1 MMNLAEFHFIRP
13 YWLLAIIPAIAITIL
28 LLKNK
33 LNQGNWSNVCD
44 AELLPFILQEKAVTH
59 SRWTLSIGTIASLLI
74 IIALAGPTWERLPSP
89 VFRNDAALVIAL
101 DLSQSM
107 NSSDIKPTR
116 LSRARFKIADI
127 LKQRKDGQTAL
138 IVYAGDAFT
147 VTPLTEDT
155 ETIASQLSAL
165 QTDIMPRQGSNTVLA
180 LEKAVE
186 LLKQSG
192 LQSGEILLIT
202 DAVDFDK
209 SVDAV
214 ESLAGY
220 HLSILGVGTAEGAPI
235 KSAQGGFLKD
245 GQGNIVL
252 PKLNSNEL
260 SRLASKGNGIYKT
273 ISDDDSDIESLLKQF
288 DNLTEKQ
295 SNADSNLLIDQWDE
309 KGPWLL
315 LLALPLVAMQFR
327 KGLLSLAFI
336 CLLPFPE
343 PSYALEWKDLWQT
356 RNQQAQQAFERQ
368 NYQQASEQFDNAQW
382 KAASQY
388 KAGQF
393 QQAVDAL
400 NQDESATGLYNK
412 GNALARLGKLQEALD
427 AYKQSLEK
435 NPANED
441 ANYNKELVEKELE
454 KQKKSQKDK
463 QQKDDKEKSE
473 KKDGG
478 QQEKDKQGEPS
489 DEPGEQKEQQ
499 SDQDSDSKPSEEEKS
514 GQDPESKQAEPSEE
528 EKPEQDSESK
538 QADQSKEE
546 KQDEQKPEEK
556 DAKQATE
563 PSEYDEKQQADEQ
576 WLDRIPDDPAGL
588 LKRKFK
594 YQYGQRGRK
603 TTDSQAW

>member
-1 MMNLAEFHFIRP
+1 MNLAEFHFIRP
-13 YWLLAIIPAIAITIL
+13 YWLLALIPALAMTIF

-44 AELLPFILQEKAVTH
+44 ADLLPFILQEKSVPH
-59 SRWTLSIGTIASLLI
+59 SRWTLSAGAIASLLV
-74 IIALAGPTWERLPSP
+74 IIAIAGPTWERLPSP

-107 NSSDIKPTR
+107 NSGDIKPNR

-138 IVYAGDAFT
+138 LVYAGDAFT

-165 QTDIMPRQGSNTVLA
+165 TTDIMPSQGSNTTLA

-209 SVDAV
+209 TTDTV
-214 ESLAGY
+214 ENLTGY
-220 HLSILGVGTAEGAPI
+220 HLSILGVGTADGAPV
-235 KSAQGGFLKD
+235 KNARGGFLKD
-245 GQGNIVL
+245 SQGNIVL
-252 PKLNSNEL
+252 PKLNSQEL
-260 SRLASKGNGIYKT
+260 SRLSTLGKGIYKT
-273 ISDDDSDIESLLKQF
+273 ITDDDSDIEALLDQF
-288 DNLTEKQ
+288 DKPTEKA
-295 SNADSNLLIDQWDE
+295 ADADNNLFIDQWNE

-315 LLALPLVAMQFR
+315 LLALPLAALQFR

-356 RNQQAQQAFERQ
+356 QDQQAQQAFKQ
-368 NYQQASEQFDNAQW
+368 GNYQQAAEQFESSQW
-382 KAASQY
+382 KAAAQY

-393 QQAVDAL
+393 DKTAETL
-400 NQDESATGLYNK
+400 KQDESATGLYNN
-412 GNALARLGKLQEALD
+412 GNALAQSGKLVEAIE
-427 AYKQSLEK
+427 AYNKSLEQD
-435 NPANED
+435 PGNED
-441 ANYNKELVEKELE
+441 AKYNKQQVEKELE
-454 KQKKSQKDK
+454 KQKQSEQENQQKSEDNQNSEQQESDKQDQQGEQGDQPEDQKD
-463 QQKDDKEKSE
+463 
-473 KKDGG
+473 G
-478 QQEKDKQGEPS
+478 
-489 DEPGEQKEQQ
+489 QQ
-499 SDQDSDSKPSEEEKS
+499 SDQDSESGSKPSEQQQPEQEKEAEQAETEQQQQDEKEAEE
-514 GQDPESKQAEPSEE
+514 QQAQQAEP
-528 EKPEQDSESK
+528 
-538 QADQSKEE
+538 
-546 KQDEQKPEEK
+546 
-556 DAKQATE
+556 DA
-563 PSEYDEKQQADEQ
+563 EYDESEQASEQ
-576 WLDRIPDDPAGL
+576 WLNRIPDDPAGL

-603 TTDSQAW
+603 ASNNQAW